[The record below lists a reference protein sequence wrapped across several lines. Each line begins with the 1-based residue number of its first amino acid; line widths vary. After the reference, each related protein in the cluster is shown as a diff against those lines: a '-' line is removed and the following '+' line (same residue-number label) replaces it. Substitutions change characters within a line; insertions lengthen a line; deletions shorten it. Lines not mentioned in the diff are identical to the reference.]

1 MKRKKIT
8 RRQFLATTAAATV
21 AMSVGPWIK
30 TSHSAGKL
38 SVFLWD
44 HWIPGAND
52 VSQRLIMDWGKK
64 NSVDVTVDYVTSR
77 GDKNLITVAAES
89 RAKTGHDIVDLPT
102 LYTALYK
109 DDLEPMDGQW
119 CLSTAPDQMHAV
131 AEALESEGVEVATT
145 EWVMVATNEVELTPD
160 VAEKVVRMIDLFDDN
175 DDVQKIWTNAANLDE
190 AEES

>member
-1 MKRKKIT
+1 MKEKKMT
-8 RRQFLATTAAATV
+8 RRQFLTTTAAATV
-21 AMSVGPWIK
+21 AMSVGPWVK

-52 VSQRLIMDWGKK
+52 VSRKMIMDWGKK

-109 DDLEPMDGQW
+109 DHLEPMDDLVRQITSAYG
-119 CLSTAPDQMHAV
+119 PV
-131 AEALESEGVEVATT
+131 
-145 EWVMVATNEVELTPD
+145 TPD
-160 VAEKVVRMIDLFDDN
+160 AEYSGKVD
-175 DDVQKIWTNAANLDE
+175 
-190 AEES
+190 